1 MSSTL
6 WWDCEQ
12 YLMVGLW
19 AVPYGGIVSRP
30 YGGIV
35 SSTLWWDCEQYLM
48 VGL

>member
-19 AVPYGGIVSRP
+19 AVPYGGIVS
-30 YGGIV
+30 
-35 SSTLWWDCEQYLM
+35 STLWWNCEQHLM

>member
-12 YLMVGLW
+12 YLMVELW
-19 AVPYGGIVSRP
+19 AVP

>member
-1 MSSTL
+1 MGSTL

-19 AVPYGGIVSRP
+19 AVPYGGIVS
-30 YGGIV
+30 
-35 SSTLWWDCEQYLM
+35 STLWWDCEQYLM